1 MFLYNQVKNF
11 QNSSDGGEAMN
22 CDFDNNTDIGMVLRA
37 INNLLMRASIQ
48 QLKNSEID
56 NCTFMHGWI
65 LGHLCLN
72 KENDIY
78 QRDIEREF
86 SLTRSAVTSIVKNME
101 QKGYIKRIEVEH
113 DARLKKLMITPLGEK
128 TYNKIVQNFKEMD
141 KKIINNISDDDYKV
155 FIKVCHQIKDN
166 LHNLL

>member
-1 MFLYNQVKNF
+1 M
-11 QNSSDGGEAMN
+11 D
-22 CDFDNNTDIGMVLRA
+22 CDFNNNTDIGIVLRA

-48 QLKNSEID
+48 QSKNFGID

-65 LGHLCLN
+65 LGYLCLHN
-72 KENDIY
+72 EDNIY

-113 DARLKKLMITPLGEK
+113 DARLKKLVITPSGKE
-128 TYNKIVQNFKEMD
+128 THNKIVQNFKEMD
-141 KKIINNISDDDYKV
+141 KTIINNISDEDYKV
-155 FIKVCHQIKDN
+155 FIKVCHQIKNN
-166 LHNLL
+166 LHSLL

>member
-1 MFLYNQVKNF
+1 
-11 QNSSDGGEAMN
+11 MN
-22 CDFDNNTDIGMVLRA
+22 CDFDNNTDVGIALRA

-48 QLKNSEID
+48 QLKTAGID

-65 LGHLCLN
+65 LGHLCVN
-72 KENDIY
+72 KENNVY

-101 QKGYIKRIEVEH
+101 KKGYIKRIEVKH
-113 DARLKKLMITPLGEK
+113 DARLKKLVITSSGEEIH
-128 TYNKIVQNFKEMD
+128 NKIVLNLQEMD
-141 KKIINNISDDDYKV
+141 KKIINDINIDDYKI

>member
-1 MFLYNQVKNF
+1 M
-11 QNSSDGGEAMN
+11 D
-22 CDFDNNTDIGMVLRA
+22 CDFNNNTDIGIVLRA

-48 QLKNSEID
+48 QSKNSGID

-65 LGHLCLN
+65 LGYLCLHN
-72 KENDIY
+72 EDNVY

-113 DARLKKLMITPLGEK
+113 DARLKKLVITSSGEE
-128 TYNKIVQNFKEMD
+128 THNKIVQNFKEMD
-141 KKIINNISDDDYKV
+141 KTLINHISDEDYKV
-155 FIKVCHQIKDN
+155 FIKVCHQIKNN
-166 LHNLL
+166 LHSLL

>member
-1 MFLYNQVKNF
+1 MDY
-11 QNSSDGGEAMN
+11 
-22 CDFDNNTDIGMVLRA
+22 DFNNKDIGVMLRA

-48 QLKNSEID
+48 QSKNSGID

-65 LGHLCLN
+65 LGYLCLHN
-72 KENDIY
+72 EDNVY

-101 QKGYIKRIEVEH
+101 QKGYIRRIEVKH
-113 DARLKKLMITPLGEK
+113 DARLKKLVITPSGKE
-128 TYNKIVQNFKEMD
+128 THNKIVQNFKEMD
-141 KKIINNISDDDYKV
+141 KTIINHISDEDYKV

-166 LHNLL
+166 LHSLL

>member
-1 MFLYNQVKNF
+1 M
-11 QNSSDGGEAMN
+11 D
-22 CDFDNNTDIGMVLRA
+22 CDFDNKTDIGIALRS

-48 QLKNSEID
+48 QSKNTGID

-65 LGHLCLN
+65 LGHLCLH
-72 KENDIY
+72 KKDDVY

-113 DARLKKLMITPLGEK
+113 DARLKKLVITSSGEK
-128 TYNKIVQNFKEMD
+128 THNKIVQSFQEMD
-141 KKIINNISDDDYKV
+141 KEIINHISDEDYKI
-155 FIKVCHQIKDN
+155 FLKVCHQIKDN
-166 LHNLL
+166 LHSLL